1 MAEIWQWNT
10 VTTAARVAAGEVSA
24 TEVTQAHLDRLDAVN
39 PALNAVTN
47 DVREEALE
55 TASALDTTF
64 AANGPIGPLHG
75 VPVTIKENIDVAG
88 QVTPNGMPVFA
99 DLVAP
104 SDSPL
109 VGNLRAAGA
118 VIIGR
123 TNTPEMSY
131 RWHTDNPL
139 RGETKNPWSSDRT
152 PGGSSG
158 GAAAAVV
165 SGIGTI
171 AHGNDLGGS
180 LRQPANC
187 NGLATIR
194 PTLGRVPSHNAS
206 AASGRS
212 LALQLMSAQGPLAR
226 EVADVRLGLEVMA
239 QPSPLDPWYR
249 DVPIGGRLIDGPT
262 RVAATYGAE
271 GIPTQQPVRD
281 AIDAAA
287 RHLAEAG
294 YEVEFVDPPALNE
307 IRVGWQSILA
317 TETSVTVLDQLM
329 AVGSDD
335 FCNAVTWMFE
345 DHAVLDLAGYVAA
358 YTRRGE
364 ILMAWTEFLDKRPIV
379 LAPVSQEV
387 PFAPNA
393 DASSEER
400 FHEIMRGHTALVA
413 VNYLGLPSAAV
424 PATLTEDGP
433 IGVQLIGRPF
443 REDICLDAAEAIEG
457 HVGIMAEHLW
467 ARQVA
472 GTTPAS

>member
-1 MAEIWQWNT
+1 MTEIWQWNT
-10 VTTAARVAAGEVSA
+10 ATTAARLASGDISA
-24 TEVTQAHLDRLDAVN
+24 TEVTEAHLARLDEVN

-47 DVREEALE
+47 DVRGEALE
-55 TASALDTTF
+55 TAAALDASF
-64 AANGPIGPLHG
+64 AATGPVGPLHG
-75 VPVTIKENIDVAG
+75 VPITIKENVDVAG

-109 VGNLRAAGA
+109 VGHLRAAGA
-118 VIIGR
+118 VNIGR
-123 TNTPEMSY
+123 TNAPEMSY

-139 RGETKNPWSSDRT
+139 RGETKNPWSVKRT

-206 AASGRS
+206 APSGRS
-212 LALQLMSAQGPLAR
+212 LALQLMSVQGPLAR
-226 EVADVRLGLEVMA
+226 EVADVRRGLEVMA
-239 QPSPLDPWYR
+239 QPSPRDPWYR
-249 DVPIGGRLIDGPT
+249 DVPIGGRPIDGPI

-271 GIPTQQPVRD
+271 GVPTQQPVRD
-281 AIDAAA
+281 AIDTAA
-287 RHLAEAG
+287 RHLADAG

-307 IRVGWQSILA
+307 IRIGWQSILA
-317 TETSVTVLDQLM
+317 TETSATMLDQLM
-329 AVGSDD
+329 AITSED
-335 FCNAVTWMFE
+335 FQNAVTWMFE
-345 DHAVLDLAGYVAA
+345 DHAILDLTGYVAA

-364 ILMAWTEFLDKRPIV
+364 ILMAWTEFLHDHPIV

-387 PFAPNA
+387 PFAPNE
-393 DASSEER
+393 DASSEAR
-400 FHEIMRGHTALVA
+400 FLEILRGHTALVA
-413 VNYLGLPSAAV
+413 VNYLGLPAAAV
-424 PATLTEDGP
+424 PAILTDDGP

-443 REDICLDAAEAIEG
+443 REDVCLDAAEAIEQR
-457 HVGIMAEHLW
+457 VGVMAEQLW
-467 ARQVA
+467 AR
-472 GTTPAS
+472 

>member
-1 MAEIWQWNT
+1 MTEIWRWNT
-10 VTTAARVAAGEVSA
+10 ATTATRISSGEISA
-24 TEVTQAHLDRLDAVN
+24 TEVTQAHLDRMDAVN
-39 PALNAVTN
+39 PSLNAVTN
-47 DVREEALE
+47 DVREQAVENA
-55 TASALDTTF
+55 ASLDTRF
-64 AANGPIGPLHG
+64 AASGPIGPLHG

-109 VGNLRAAGA
+109 VAHLRAAGA

-139 RGETKNPWSSDRT
+139 RGETKNPWSGNRT

-212 LALQLMSAQGPLAR
+212 LSPQLMSVQGPLAR

-239 QPSPLDPWYR
+239 QPSSRDPWYR
-249 DVPIGGRLIDGPT
+249 DVPIGGRPIEGPI

-287 RHLAEAG
+287 KHLADAG
-294 YEVEFVDPPALNE
+294 YEVEFVDPPDLNE
-307 IRVGWQSILA
+307 CRLGWQSLLA

-329 AVGSDD
+329 AVGSED
-335 FCNAVTWMFE
+335 FCHALTWMFE
-345 DHAVLDLAGYVAA
+345 DYALLDLAGYVAA
-358 YTRRGE
+358 FTRRGE
-364 ILMAWTEFLDKRPIV
+364 ILAAWTEFLDRHPVV
-379 LAPVSQEV
+379 LTPVSQEV

-393 DASSEER
+393 DASRKER
-400 FHEIMRGHTALVA
+400 FHEILRSHTALVA
-413 VNYLGLPSAAV
+413 VNYLGLPAAV
-424 PATLTEDGP
+424 VPTILTIDGP

-443 REDICLDAAEAIEG
+443 REDICLDAAQAIETR
-457 HVGIMAEHLW
+457 VGVMAEHLW
-467 ARQVA
+467 AR
-472 GTTPAS
+472 

>member
-1 MAEIWQWNT
+1 MTEIWQWNT
-10 VTTAARVAAGEVSA
+10 ATTTAHIASGEISA

-47 DVREEALE
+47 DVREDAV
-55 TASALDTTF
+55 AKAAALDTTF
-64 AANGPIGPLHG
+64 AATGPIGPLHG
-75 VPVTIKENIDVAG
+75 VPITIKENIDVAG

-109 VGNLRAAGA
+109 VAHLHAAGA
-118 VIIGR
+118 VTIGR

-139 RGETKNPWSSDRT
+139 RGETKNPWSSNRT

-212 LALQLMSAQGPLAR
+212 LSLQLMSTQGPLAR

-239 QPSPLDPWYR
+239 QPSPRDPWHR
-249 DVPIGGRLIDGPT
+249 DVPIGGRPVDGPI

-271 GIPTQQPVRD
+271 DIPTQQPVRD

-287 RHLAEAG
+287 KHLADAG
-294 YEVEFVDPPALNE
+294 YEVEFVEPPALNE
-307 IRVGWQSILA
+307 IRFGWQSLLA
-317 TETSVTVLDQLM
+317 TETSVTVLDQLL
-329 AVGSDD
+329 AVGSED
-335 FCNAVTWMFE
+335 FSRAVTWMFE
-345 DHAVLDLAGYVAA
+345 DNVVLDLAGYIAA

-364 ILMAWTEFLDKRPIV
+364 ILAAWTKFLDQYPIV
-379 LAPVSQEV
+379 LTPVSQEV

-393 DASSEER
+393 DASSKER
-400 FHEIMRGHTALVA
+400 FHEILRGHTALVA
-413 VNYLGLPSAAV
+413 VNYLGLPAAAV
-424 PATLTEDGP
+424 PTTLTDDGP

-443 REDICLDAAEAIEG
+443 REDICLDAAQAIETR
-457 HVGIMAEHLW
+457 VGVMAEHLW
-467 ARQVA
+467 AR
-472 GTTPAS
+472 